1 MQRNIPGRRKHFDE
15 RLRLV
20 RLYNSLKSVTSTC
33 AFFEKVS
40 RGEPVAILER
50 SETSFRSRLVQVSK
64 SPTTTLTSFGSK
76 DKGEPA
82 TWRLSLVPK
91 KSRRKSSIWCSQQ
104 CSQCAFWYNFR
115 KIQSTVNRHFP
126 LYPIRHRR
134 GHSWSKGMINASQ
147 SPNQMV
153 SLILLF
159 GFLCRSSY
167 FQIQVTEKYSTAMC

>member
-20 RLYNSLKSVTSTC
+20 ILYNSLKSVTSTC
-33 AFFEKVS
+33 AFSEKVS

-50 SETSFRSRLVQVSK
+50 SEETSFRSRLVQVSK

-104 CSQCAFWYNFR
+104 CSQFR

-134 GHSWSKGMINASQ
+134 GHSWSKGMIDAS
-147 SPNQMV
+147 
-153 SLILLF
+153 
-159 GFLCRSSY
+159 
-167 FQIQVTEKYSTAMC
+167 

>member
-20 RLYNSLKSVTSTC
+20 RLYNSLKSVTSKC

-104 CSQCAFWYNFR
+104 CSQCAFWDNFR

-134 GHSWSKGMINASQ
+134 GHSWSKGMIDAS
-147 SPNQMV
+147 
-153 SLILLF
+153 
-159 GFLCRSSY
+159 
-167 FQIQVTEKYSTAMC
+167 

>member
-1 MQRNIPGRRKHFDE
+1 MQRNIPGRRKHFDK

-20 RLYNSLKSVTSTC
+20 RLYNSHQHV
-33 AFFEKVS
+33 FFSEKVS

-50 SETSFRSRLVQVSK
+50 SEETSFRSRLVQVTK

-104 CSQCAFWYNFR
+104 CSQCAFWDNFR

-134 GHSWSKGMINASQ
+134 GHSWSKGMIDAS
-147 SPNQMV
+147 
-153 SLILLF
+153 
-159 GFLCRSSY
+159 
-167 FQIQVTEKYSTAMC
+167 